1 MKRWLLAAA
10 VVAAASVVG
19 TAVSSPTTPTFDRG
33 MPTTNLNNAAGA
45 NRSNVAWSFGNDY
58 VTGDNFKI
66 GATGEKYYI
75 TTLRTWNVG
84 ESSGMP
90 KLYLGTSV
98 GIAEVPGLTVN
109 RTPVKYTGNLDY
121 QTTGGSFSTDLP
133 ERLPER
139 WVGGRRSDVLLR
151 CRRHACRSNQL
162 LVQPRLERGVF
173 RFHPAGSDGTFN
185 YWPKNGLASAPAT
198 VGQLTSQR
206 WLGQVERH
214 QRPGLRL
221 PGSEEQGRLQE
232 RRLAVACPERQQHVQ
247 EPGRLHPVRQH
258 RQVTRPQNRPT
269 TTRGS

>member
-121 QTTGGSFSTDLP
+121 QTTGGSLSQIYQNDFQNVGWVAGGVTNYFAVDGTPASPTSYWFNHASNALLSGSTQQ
-133 ERLPER
+133 
-139 WVGGRRSDVLLR
+139 G
-151 CRRHACRSNQL
+151 A
-162 LVQPRLERGVF
+162 
-173 RFHPAGSDGTFN
+173 DGTFN
-185 YWPKNGLASAPAT
+185 YWAKNALSAAPGSWDSNGGGWDKSSDINVQVFASQEAKSKDGCKNGGWQSLVRSDSST
-198 VGQLTSQR
+198 FKN
-206 WLGQVERH
+206 
-214 QRPGLRL
+214 
-221 PGSEEQGRLQE
+221 QGDCIQY
-232 RRLAVACPERQQHVQ
+232 VNT
-247 EPGRLHPVRQH
+247 GK
-258 RQVTRPQNRPT
+258 
-269 TTRGS
+269 